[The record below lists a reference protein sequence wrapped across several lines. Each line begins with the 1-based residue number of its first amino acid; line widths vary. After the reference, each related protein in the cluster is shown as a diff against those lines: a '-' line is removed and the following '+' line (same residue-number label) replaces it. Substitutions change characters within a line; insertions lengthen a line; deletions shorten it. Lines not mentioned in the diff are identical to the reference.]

1 MNKERKE
8 TMYII
13 TATINKCMTSGGP
26 FHNKQTANKWKK
38 ILEVK
43 NPVFKNKL
51 TLMPLNYVN
60 TDPFSSATMEVTKV
74 KNNRKRIGS
83 YEYR

>member
-13 TATINKCMTSGGP
+13 TATINKCMTSWGP

-38 ILEVK
+38 ILEVE
-43 NPVFKNKL
+43 NSVFKNKL

>member
-1 MNKERKE
+1 
-8 TMYII
+8 MYII
-13 TATINKCMTSGGP
+13 TATINKCMTSWGP
-26 FHNKQTANKWKK
+26 FHNKRTANKWKK
-38 ILEVK
+38 ILEVE

-51 TLMPLNYVN
+51 TLMPLNHVN

>member
-1 MNKERKE
+1 
-8 TMYII
+8 
-13 TATINKCMTSGGP
+13 MTSWGP

-38 ILEVK
+38 ILEVE

-60 TDPFSSATMEVTKV
+60 TNPFSSATMEVTKV
-74 KNNRKRIGS
+74 KNNRKRVNK
-83 YEYR
+83 YEYIEA